1 MQYIVTDSLG
11 NIMQYFFDRDAALC
25 YKDTFGN
32 KKWKIKT
39 IFK

>member
-1 MQYIVTDSLG
+1 MYIVTDSL
-11 NIMQYFFDRDAALC
+11 NHPMQSFDSKDAALC

-39 IFK
+39 VL